1 MNDTGLSAEGC
12 QSDIR
17 MQAAL
22 PPRRD
27 PETSALITQ
36 NHSRAFGLWGVSR
49 LLCALC
55 SLNPSAHQ
63 SPRRAPFPSC
73 IPPWSSFANPLPPWG
88 GRIKTSWPQEQRWMD
103 RSRCVVFLLI
113 PFPQPA
119 PTSRRANIPLST
131 LRCVFISPQYAVIF
145 PTAGAKPRI
154 I

>member
-1 MNDTGLSAEGC
+1 MNDTGLSAEGR

-36 NHSRAFGLWGVSR
+36 NQSRAFGLWGVSR

-55 SLNPSAHQ
+55 SLNHQ

-73 IPPWSSFANPLPPWG
+73 IPPWPSFANPLPPWG

-103 RSRCVVFLLI
+103 RSRCVVFLQDPDPI
-113 PFPQPA
+113 FPARPHFPQGQYPLLHSLLCPHQ
-119 PTSRRANIPLST
+119 PTICCDFSHCRGQSLE
-131 LRCVFISPQYAVIF
+131 
-145 PTAGAKPRI
+145 
-154 I
+154 